1 MQITVETQVKA
12 PLNKVWQ
19 AYTTPSDI
27 TQWNA
32 ASDEWRTVD
41 ANVDLKEGGEFC
53 SRMEAIDGSFGF
65 DFKGVYTAVK
75 TEELIEYTFDNRQA
89 SVSFDEQGDH
99 VDVKLSFDAEETLP
113 VEAQEEGWQAILNSF
128 KRYVE
133 KT

>member
-133 KT
+133 KI